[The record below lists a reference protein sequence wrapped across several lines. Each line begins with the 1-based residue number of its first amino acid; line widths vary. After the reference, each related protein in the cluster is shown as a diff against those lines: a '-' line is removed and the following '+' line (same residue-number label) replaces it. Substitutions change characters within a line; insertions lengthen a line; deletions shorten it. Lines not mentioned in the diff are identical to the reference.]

1 MQNVLLKINKNLEE
15 NRSTENLTQEDKNL
29 IHRMANLKTNIIGE
43 KNRQQ
48 WVEINNTINNYYY
61 PIEEVFKEITVTN
74 MKNKLEIIINKR
86 KSIEELTEDEEKILR
101 RYKKFFDEFKK
112 NKNYSFR
119 SSNNMKVM
127 EKNKNITHSIQRLF
141 NKIKKIENELKITI

>member
-1 MQNVLLKINKNLEE
+1 LQNVLLKINKNLEE